1 MEENESGPP
10 LAGLIVLFIGAA
22 FIVVGFAFLTFGLLA
37 LVRTG
42 IWPDYSF
49 GKMLSEVGMSGPRL
63 AWDGGQRAIDW
74 VMSQSACTVL
84 LVVGAVISFI
94 GGWLIARHNRKLRLA
109 AAAAEAATA

>member
-22 FIVVGFAFLTFGLLA
+22 FIVVGFAFLTFGLMA

-42 IWPDYSF
+42 IWPDYPFS
-49 GKMLSEVGMSGPRL
+49 KMLSEVGIGTPRL
-63 AWDGGQRAIDW
+63 AWEGGQRAIDW
-74 VMSQSACTVL
+74 VVSLSACTVL
-84 LVVGAVISFI
+84 LVIGGLISFV

-109 AAAAEAATA
+109 AAAAEAAA